1 LLVSLYPS
9 SLYLFSLFLLSE
21 LSQNQLFAKNFRSLF
36 TTLLPNG
43 RRRYEAFLFCQI
55 FIQKFETFF
64 PPDLLSKP
72 LKEHPL
78 FVKRDANVGRY
89 FKLPNQ
95 NVDYFKKENQIFTE
109 CALGKDF
116 RE

>member
-1 LLVSLYPS
+1 MLSQCRPSLLLNPS
-9 SLYLFSLFLLSE
+9 ES
-21 LSQNQLFAKNFRSLF
+21 SQNQSLAKHSRLLSA
-36 TTLLPNG
+36 TLLPNG

-55 FIQKFETFF
+55 FIQNLLTFF
-64 PPDLLSKP
+64 LLTSLQKP

-89 FKLPNQ
+89 FKPPNE

-116 RE
+116 RD